1 MKRSVL
7 VTGASSGIGRVCA
20 ERLAH
25 AEWQVFA
32 GVRDVAANQAWA
44 DTTGATLVR
53 VDVIDGESI
62 KAAVADVLDATGGS
76 LDALVANAGVPSA
89 GPIEFVPLPALRD
102 VLEVNVVGQVAVVQ
116 AVMPALRAARGRIV
130 FMSSVSGRVAFPFL
144 GPYAASKHAVEA
156 VADSLRREVAQ
167 FGVRVSLIE
176 PGNIATAI
184 WDKGLSQR
192 SDLPVDAER
201 VYGAGLDF
209 AQTQGERSARV
220 AIPPDRVADAVLR
233 AVTDKRPRSRYVVGR
248 DARVLV
254 PLATHLPSVVDRV
267 ISIAMQ
273 RAGT

>member
-1 MKRSVL
+1 MKRNAL
-7 VTGASSGIGRVCA
+7 VTGASSGIGRACA
-20 ERLAH
+20 ERLAQTG
-25 AEWQVFA
+25 WQVFA
-32 GVRDVAANQAWA
+32 GVRDVAASQAWA
-44 DTTGATLVR
+44 DATGATLVR
-53 VDVIDGESI
+53 IDVTDEESI
-62 KAAVADVLDATGGS
+62 KAAVAELLDATGGS

-116 AVMPALRAARGRIV
+116 AVMPALRASRGRIV
-130 FMSSVSGRVAFPFL
+130 FMSSLSGRVALPFL
-144 GPYAASKHAVEA
+144 GPYAASKHGVEA

-184 WDKGLSQR
+184 WDKGLGQR
-192 SDLPVDAER
+192 SDLPAEAER
-201 VYGAGLDF
+201 VYRAGLDF

-248 DARVLV
+248 DARFLI
-254 PLATHLPSVVDRV
+254 PLATHLPSVLDRV
-267 ISIAMQ
+267 ISIAMR
-273 RAGT
+273 RAGA